1 MSEWQKATEVCATV
15 MPFRYHQSHL
25 RDSSTPSK
33 HTTRASTSGARP
45 THQGS
50 STSSPV
56 RLILSSNL
64 CVPDDHH
71 NNGWWK
77 IISLIPTTA
86 VWEIYVPYEFA
97 NQKLLIE
104 AEAALKEAEDKFDE
118 LEEEARK
125 KKPNAPVPKIIKLVA
140 KPVPKAY
147 RRRNEEDDDQ
157 DTDAKSNAPDD
168 DDAEEEEEADE
179 GEFGFADRQL
189 IRHFPALTETS
200 AIAEASVKVKDCEVD
215 VKQLTRLV
223 RRDNEFN
230 EGEQRRQSGL
240 EVLFGDVIQL
250 RHAQT
255 QLFLRVSQTHS
266 AKLNHT
272 NVLLELSP
280 TNDRG
285 SMFKITPRNKVRS
298 EGEPVLE
305 GSQVLFAV
313 QIGIEQYISRAG
325 VFDRSNGKLYCIHFL
340 TEVYI
345 NNSRLTDACWGFRGL
360 SLAPCF
366 LLDTTHIFPRQ
377 SNFISCWSDCMN

>member
-1 MSEWQKATEVCATV
+1 
-15 MPFRYHQSHL
+15 MPRTTKNRTKVSADNLLTCSSH
-25 RDSSTPSK
+25 S
-33 HTTRASTSGARP
+33 
-45 THQGS
+45 
-50 STSSPV
+50 
-56 RLILSSNL
+56 LS
-64 CVPDDHH
+64 
-71 NNGWWK
+71 
-77 IISLIPTTA
+77 
-86 VWEIYVPYEFA
+86 
-97 NQKLLIE
+97 
-104 AEAALKEAEDKFDE
+104 
-118 LEEEARK
+118 
-125 KKPNAPVPKIIKLVA
+125 
-140 KPVPKAY
+140 
-147 RRRNEEDDDQ
+147 
-157 DTDAKSNAPDD
+157 
-168 DDAEEEEEADE
+168 
-179 GEFGFADRQL
+179 
-189 IRHFPALTETS
+189 TETS
-200 AIAEASVKVKDCEVD
+200 AIAEASARVKECEVS

-325 VFDRSNGKLYCIHFL
+325 VFDRTNGK
-340 TEVYI
+340 
-345 NNSRLTDACWGFRGL
+345 SRDHTGITD
-360 SLAPCF
+360 SLFQPTRCCALEIPRPVSRPMHSHGYPASSPAPV
-366 LLDTTHIFPRQ
+366 
-377 SNFISCWSDCMN
+377 